1 MAEGATSGLS
11 GLRIQRLKMI
21 VVLPLILLGVALG
34 VMLIASNNGDL
45 TPAGSMLDSQ
55 APVALGIT
63 SITAEGELEAS
74 STTSTNSTHK
84 PTMKELMQS
93 KVKECAR
100 TITGDDTPRKLEPE
114 IRKKVLD
121 CASEVMPDMDTN
133 VLLKASADQLRSAA
147 KNSGD
152 LPEAEKIIASVQQV
166 TKQNHACE

>member
-1 MAEGATSGLS
+1 
-11 GLRIQRLKMI
+11 
-21 VVLPLILLGVALG
+21 
-34 VMLIASNNGDL
+34 MLIASNDGDL

-63 SITAEGELEAS
+63 STTPVGELEAS

-166 TKQNHACE
+166 TKQNHACEECTRE

>member
-11 GLRIQRLKMI
+11 GLRLQHLKMI

-45 TPAGSMLDSQ
+45 TPAGSMLDHP

-63 SITAEGELEAS
+63 STAPVGDLEAS

-166 TKQNHACE
+166 TKQNHACD

>member
-55 APVALGIT
+55 GPVALGIT
-63 SITAEGELEAS
+63 STTAGGKLEAS

-114 IRKKVLD
+114 VRKKVLD

>member
-1 MAEGATSGLS
+1 ME
-11 GLRIQRLKMI
+11 MI
-21 VVLPLILLGVALG
+21 CKDMRWFVGVLVGVGLG
-34 VMLIASNNGDL
+34 VMLIASNNGDI

-55 APVALGIT
+55 APVALGIMSAT
-63 SITAEGELEAS
+63 PVGELEAS
-74 STTSTNSTHK
+74 RTSTNSTHK